1 MTTVKDIY
9 DMINIAI
16 DDAFVREKYQLNFFQ
31 YLEGEKFKRKELI
44 SFMNSSLYTALLHQ
58 IEELNLYLD
67 GSDAANMVRES
78 YGWMGKPRARKIK
91 EYLEEILDD
100 AKRYEQSKKP
110 GRKPKITNK

>member
-1 MTTVKDIY
+1 MTTVKEIY

-31 YLEGEKFKRKELI
+31 YLEGEKFKRKEVI
-44 SFMNSSLYTALLHQ
+44 SFMNSSLYTAVLHQ

-67 GSDAANMVRES
+67 GGERAVYVRES
-78 YGWMGKPRARKIK
+78 YNWLGKPRARKIK
-91 EYLEEILDD
+91 EYLEKILDD

-110 GRKPKITNK
+110 GRKPKTANK